1 MNDKKEG
8 IEPDNDDG
16 VTSIWNKSFI
26 LLILVSLITAM
37 SFNMVYVVISKY
49 ALEVTSSLSIAGVI
63 AGTFSIAALIIRP
76 FAGAT
81 ADTVNKKKLF
91 IFANALI
98 TIALFGYTISGNVAT
113 LFFFRVLHGVAFGI
127 SGTVNI
133 ALVTQYIPKGRIGE
147 GIGFYGLGQV
157 MAQIISPNLGVYIEA
172 HYGFQTLFLIVTGL
186 SLIGV
191 LLLTTLKYT
200 EEIKRQVRLK
210 KKFTI
215 KSFVATEVI
224 VYAIVGGLFS
234 YSNGIVSSFLVLVGE
249 ERNIENVG
257 LFFSVAAIV
266 LFVLRLFVGKLAD
279 KKGLTL
285 VVSISLIAAAIS
297 MTLIGFASTLGILL
311 VAAIFKSIGQG
322 GGQISLQ
329 AECIKRVDPAR
340 VGVATSTFYIGADL
354 GQGFGPMIGGAI
366 SSVFNYTTLYV
377 FSAVLMLVVMFLF
390 ILYQKR
396 DSRTPSNLNAQK

>member
-16 VTSIWNKSFI
+16 VRSIWNKSFI

-98 TIALFGYTISGNVAT
+98 TIALFGYTLSGNVAT

-186 SLIGV
+186 SLVGV

-200 EEIKRQVRLK
+200 EEIKRKVHLK

-279 KKGLTL
+279 KKGLTV

-390 ILYQKR
+390 ILYQNR
-396 DSRTPSNLNAQK
+396 DSRTPSNLNAQ

>member
-16 VTSIWNKSFI
+16 VRSIWNKSFI

-91 IFANALI
+91 IFANTLI
-98 TIALFGYTISGNVAT
+98 TIALFGYTLSGNVAT

-186 SLIGV
+186 SLVGV

-200 EEIKRQVRLK
+200 EEIKRKVHLK

-279 KKGLTL
+279 KKGLTV

-390 ILYQKR
+390 ILYQNR
-396 DSRTPSNLNAQK
+396 DSRTPSNLNAQ

>member
-16 VTSIWNKSFI
+16 VRSIWNKSFI

-98 TIALFGYTISGNVAT
+98 TIALFGYTLSGNVAT

-186 SLIGV
+186 SLVGV

-200 EEIKRQVRLK
+200 EEIKRKVHLK

-279 KKGLTL
+279 KKGLTV

-377 FSAVLMLVVMFLF
+377 FSAGLMLVVMFLF

-396 DSRTPSNLNAQK
+396 DSRTPSNLNAQ